1 MANEK
6 TETNGAASTVGDTPG
21 FNVLGQYI
29 KDLSFENPAAPHSLV
44 KKGQPKLS
52 ININVQANNISE
64 TDFEVSLQLSAKSE
78 VEDKPHFVME
88 LDYCGLFRLENI
100 PKEHLHPIVM
110 IECPRILFPFAR
122 QITADV
128 TRNGGFP
135 PLMIDPVDFAALY
148 RQRMEAEM
156 KKREAENTPTN

>member
-1 MANEK
+1 MADEK
-6 TETNGAASTVGDTPG
+6 TGVTAEDNEQNAPG

-29 KDLSFENPAAPHSLV
+29 KDLSFENPGAPQSLAA
-44 KKGQPKLS
+44 KAQPKLA

-64 TDFEVSLQLSAKSE
+64 SDFEVSLQLSAKSE
-78 VEDKPHFVME
+78 VEGKPHFHLE

-156 KKREAENTPTN
+156 QKREEENKKPN

>member
-1 MANEK
+1 MADEKKNENS
-6 TETNGAASTVGDTPG
+6 ENMSAEAPG

-29 KDLSFENPAAPHSLV
+29 KDLSFENPGAPQSLSL
-44 KKGQPKLS
+44 KAQPQLS
-52 ININVQANNISE
+52 ININVQAKNITE
-64 TDFEVSLQLSAKSE
+64 TDFEVSLQLAAKSE
-78 VEDKPHFVME
+78 LEDVTHFHLE

-135 PLMIDPVDFAALY
+135 PLMVDPVDFALLY
-148 RQRMEAEM
+148 RQRMQAEM
-156 KKREAENTPTN
+156 EKREQENKKPN